1 MWCNATNTASSWAS
15 MFPNIITEMK
25 WDDPKTIC
33 RQFREAIRSRNGM
46 LEALLTTHIKVRCSI
61 GFESTAPFPL
71 SQSFSPAIFLA
82 ICESD
87 HPHLIDALQP
97 VIKNMSGRK
106 ADTCCSRGPT
116 ARTPCLRCQHARA
129 PARSLVPVP
138 YLPPRKPAA
147 NVGKSLQPQHASDSV
162 ISLKLWWDGNH
173 ACFPLSTP
181 SCLHS
186 HFGSKFGHEEK
197 VLLTQKCLADGG
209 NRI

>member
-1 MWCNATNTASSWAS
+1 MWCLATNTFTRAVGPPCSPTLLPRW
-15 MFPNIITEMK
+15 NEM
-25 WDDPKTIC
+25 
-33 RQFREAIRSRNGM
+33 IRKLFTVNFLKPSD
-46 LEALLTTHIKVRCSI
+46 LETVCWKRYWPPRIKVRCSI
-61 GFESTAPFPL
+61 GLESTAPFPP

-138 YLPPRKPAA
+138 YFAPQEASSKCRKIFAA
-147 NVGKSLQPQHASDSV
+147 ATCIRLRYIAKPVMGWKSCMFSTRYTVILAYTHISDQN
-162 ISLKLWWDGNH
+162 LDMKKR
-173 ACFPLSTP
+173 FY
-181 SCLHS
+181 
-186 HFGSKFGHEEK
+186 
-197 VLLTQKCLADGG
+197 
-209 NRI
+209 